1 MRRGLKIVSYY
12 VVGNEPLV
20 MEFSI
25 DRSNIFDMQ
34 LLKFVWF
41 VAKSVVFD
49 TKEPLDDANPFIL
62 NDAVVI
68 KQRIKPSPPIVLE
81 QQVPDSTTKKKQ
93 AELLKWI
100 A

>member
-1 MRRGLKIVSYY
+1 MM
-12 VVGNEPLV
+12 P
-20 MEFSI
+20 
-25 DRSNIFDMQ
+25 
-34 LLKFVWF
+34 
-41 VAKSVVFD
+41 
-49 TKEPLDDANPFIL
+49 TPFIL

-81 QQVPDSTTKKKQ
+81 QQVIRFQPKKQ

>member
-34 LLKFVWF
+34 LLESSFDL
-41 VAKSVVFD
+41 KSVVFD
-49 TKEPLDDANPFIL
+49 TKEPLG
-62 NDAVVI
+62 
-68 KQRIKPSPPIVLE
+68 
-81 QQVPDSTTKKKQ
+81 
-93 AELLKWI
+93 
-100 A
+100 

>member
-1 MRRGLKIVSYY
+1 
-12 VVGNEPLV
+12 
-20 MEFSI
+20 
-25 DRSNIFDMQ
+25 
-34 LLKFVWF
+34 
-41 VAKSVVFD
+41 
-49 TKEPLDDANPFIL
+49 LDDANPFIL

>member
-34 LLKFVWF
+34 LLE
-41 VAKSVVFD
+41 SSFD
-49 TKEPLDDANPFIL
+49 LLQNPLFSMQ
-62 NDAVVI
+62 
-68 KQRIKPSPPIVLE
+68 KKPLG
-81 QQVPDSTTKKKQ
+81 
-93 AELLKWI
+93 
-100 A
+100 

>member
-34 LLKFVWF
+34 LLE
-41 VAKSVVFD
+41 SSFD
-49 TKEPLDDANPFIL
+49 LLQNPLFSIQSLLDDANSFIL

-81 QQVPDSTTKKKQ
+81 QQVIDSTTKSKQ
-93 AELLKWI
+93 NY
-100 A
+100 